1 MGLDSARSIGRGLDN
16 RCENWSGQPVG
27 PDYPSGARLATPGF
41 SKTQFSMASSYLDAC
56 TIRQYVCGTM
66 IKARSGNEL
75 PVDIPDVI
83 PILPLRNSVLFPGS
97 IIPIDV
103 GRRKSVRLVEDAISK
118 ERPVIG
124 ILTQKEARTEDP
136 NDDDMYKVGCAA
148 RILKVIKLAKDNF
161 SVILQG
167 VSRFEVRGFEGS
179 EPFLSARVEPV
190 PDPTTSDVEL
200 DALVM
205 NLKDI
210 AKRVVKLMPELPK
223 EAGALVDSVT
233 EPGHLADLITSN
245 LELEVSEKQD
255 ILETFDLKTRMRKVL
270 QFLSRQLEVLKVRE
284 RINTQVQEEMGRNQ
298 REYVLRQQ
306 LKAIKE
312 ELGELDESGGDLEEF
327 QEKIARAEMPDEAE
341 KMARKQYDRL
351 KGMQPSSA
359 EYTVTRTYLE
369 WLVELPWSVSTE
381 DKIEL
386 DEVRTVLNED
396 HYDLEKVKKRIV
408 EYMAVRKL
416 KDDKKGPILCLV
428 GPPGV
433 GKTSLGRS
441 IARAI
446 GRKFVRVSL
455 GGVRDEAEIRGHRR
469 TYVGS
474 LPGRVIQGIK
484 KAGTN
489 NPVFVLDEIDKLG
502 HDFRGDPAS
511 ALLEVLDPEQNNAF
525 SDHYLEV
532 AFDLSKVMFIAT
544 ANQLDPIPW
553 ALRDRLEI
561 IELPGYTR
569 QEKLHIARAF
579 LVPKQLD
586 EHGLDDD
593 HCEITNEGIYEIIDS
608 YTREA
613 GVRNLER
620 EIGAVCRAVA
630 VKVAE
635 GEAEAKETIREAEVK
650 EYLGPTKFVSEV
662 ADRTAEPGV
671 ATGLAWT
678 AVGGDILFIEATRM
692 PGKGKLTLTGQLGD
706 VMKESV
712 TAALS
717 FVRSRAGQLGLESGN
732 FLENTDI
739 HVHVP
744 AGGIPKDGPS
754 AGVTMY
760 TALVSLLTDTPV
772 RPDVAMTGEITL
784 RGNVL
789 QVGGVKE
796 KLLAAHRAGIKRVI
810 IPERN
815 VKDLVDV
822 PDEVKNEIN
831 IMPVKRMDEV
841 LIEALTDPPAGI
853 AALVAEASEASRQ
866 EAEAGATEQ
875 TGAE

>member
-1 MGLDSARSIGRGLDN
+1 MTKAKAGG
-16 RCENWSGQPVG
+16 EPPV
-27 PDYPSGARLATPGF
+27 
-41 SKTQFSMASSYLDAC
+41 
-56 TIRQYVCGTM
+56 
-66 IKARSGNEL
+66 E
-75 PVDIPDVI
+75 IPDSL
-83 PILPLRNSVLFPGS
+83 PILPLRNSVLFPNS

-103 GRRKSVRLVEDAISK
+103 GRRKSVRLVEDAIAK

-124 ILTQKEARTEDP
+124 ILTQRDARTEDP
-136 NDDDMYKVGCAA
+136 ASGDLYLVGCAA

-167 VSRFEVRGFEGS
+167 VSRFEVTSFEGN
-179 EPFLSARVEPV
+179 EPFLSARIRSV
-190 PDPTTSDVEL
+190 PDPTSSDVEL

-233 EPGHLADLITSN
+233 EAGHLADLITSN
-245 LELEVSEKQD
+245 LELEVGEKQD
-255 ILETFDLKTRMRKVL
+255 VLETFDLKTRTRKVL

-312 ELGELDESGGDLEEF
+312 ELGELDDSGGDLDEF
-327 QEKIARAEMPDEAE
+327 AEKITKSRLPEEAE
-341 KMARKQYDRL
+341 KVARKQLERL

-369 WLVELPWSVSTE
+369 WLVELPWSISTE
-381 DKIEL
+381 DRIEL
-386 DEVRTVLNED
+386 AEVRRCLDED
-396 HYDLEKVKKRIV
+396 HYDLDKVKKRIV

-416 KDDKKGPILCLV
+416 KNDKKGPILCLV

-441 IARAI
+441 VARAI
-446 GRKFVRVSL
+446 GRKFGRISL

-511 ALLEVLDPEQNNAF
+511 ALLEVLDPEQNSSF

-532 AFDLSKVMFIAT
+532 TFDLSKVMFIAT

-569 QEKLHIARAF
+569 QEKKHIARAF
-579 LVPKQLD
+579 LVPKQLE
-586 EHGLDDD
+586 EHGLGGDRA
-593 HCEITNEGIYEIIDS
+593 EITDDAVFDVIDS

-620 EIGAVCRAVA
+620 ELGALCRTVA
-630 VKVAE
+630 VRVAE
-635 GEAEAKETIREAEVK
+635 GQAKDHEVVNAEEVRII
-650 EYLGPTKFVSEV
+650 LGPPRYVSEV
-662 ADRTAEPGV
+662 ADRTSEPGV

-678 AVGGDILFIEATRM
+678 AVGGDILFIEATKM

-717 FVRSRAGQLGLESGN
+717 FVRSRAAQLGLDPGN
-732 FLENTDI
+732 FLENVDL

-744 AGGIPKDGPS
+744 AGAVPKDGPS
-754 AGVTMY
+754 AGITMY
-760 TALVSLLTDTPV
+760 TALVSLLTGVPV

-789 QVGGVKE
+789 QIGGVKE

-810 IPERN
+810 IPDRN
-815 VKDLVDV
+815 VKDLIDV
-822 PDEVKNEIN
+822 PDEVKREMEILS
-831 IMPVKRMDEV
+831 VKRMDEV
-841 LIEALTDPPAGI
+841 LAIALKDPPDSILELAK
-853 AALVAEASEASRQ
+853 AAQSES
-866 EAEAGATEQ
+866 TV
-875 TGAE
+875 TT

>member
-1 MGLDSARSIGRGLDN
+1 MTKGK
-16 RCENWSGQPVG
+16 
-27 PDYPSGARLATPGF
+27 PG
-41 SKTQFSMASSYLDAC
+41 SDA
-56 TIRQYVCGTM
+56 
-66 IKARSGNEL
+66 
-75 PVDIPDVI
+75 PVDIPDVL

-103 GRRKSVRLVEDAISK
+103 GRRKSVRLVEDAIAK

-124 ILTQKEARTEDP
+124 ILTQKDARTEDP
-136 NDDDMYKVGCAA
+136 QSGDLFMVGCAA

-167 VSRFEVRGFEGS
+167 VSRFEVTGFEGT
-179 EPFLSARVEPV
+179 EPFLTANVRPV
-190 PDPTTSDVEL
+190 PDPTSSDVEL

-233 EPGHLADLITSN
+233 EAGHLADLITSN
-245 LELEVSEKQD
+245 LELEVGEKQD
-255 ILETFDLKTRMRKVL
+255 VLETFDLKNRTRKVL

-312 ELGELDESGGDLEEF
+312 ELGELDDGGGDLDEF
-327 QEKIARAEMPDEAE
+327 GEKIQKAKMPEEAE
-341 KMARKQYDRL
+341 KVAKKQLERL

-369 WLVELPWSVSTE
+369 WLVELPWAISTE
-381 DKIEL
+381 DHIDL
-386 DEVRTVLNED
+386 PEVRRCLDED
-396 HYDLEKVKKRIV
+396 HYDLDKVKKRIV

-416 KDDKKGPILCLV
+416 KNDKKGPILCLA

-441 IARAI
+441 VARAI

-511 ALLEVLDPEQNNAF
+511 ALLEVLDPEQNSSF

-532 AFDLSKVMFIAT
+532 TFDLSKVMFIAT

-569 QEKLHIARAF
+569 QEKRHIARKF

-586 EHGLDDD
+586 EHGLKPER
-593 HCEITNEGIYEIIDS
+593 CEITDDAVFEVIDS

-620 EIGAVCRAVA
+620 EIGSLCRAVA
-630 VKVAE
+630 VRVAE
-635 GEAEAKETIREAEVK
+635 GHAKENEIINGPEV
-650 EYLGPTKFVSEV
+650 EEILGPNKFVSEV
-662 ADRTAEPGV
+662 ADRTSEPGV

-678 AVGGDILFIEATRM
+678 AVGGDILFIEATKM

-717 FVRSRAGQLGLESGN
+717 FVRSHAGALGLDAGN
-732 FLENTDI
+732 FLENVDL

-744 AGGIPKDGPS
+744 AGAVPKDGPS

-760 TALVSLLTDTPV
+760 TALVSLLTGAPV

-789 QVGGVKE
+789 QIGGLKE

-815 VKDLVDV
+815 VKDLIDV
-822 PDEVKNEIN
+822 PDEVKKEIE
-831 IMPVKRMDEV
+831 IHSVKRMDEV
-841 LIEALTDPPAGI
+841 LALALKDPSPGI
-853 AALVAEASEASRQ
+853 LQLAQ
-866 EAEAGATEQ
+866 EAQSESQAQA
-875 TGAE
+875 

>member
-1 MGLDSARSIGRGLDN
+1 MTK
-16 RCENWSGQPVG
+16 PK
-27 PDYPSGARLATPGF
+27 PGG
-41 SKTQFSMASSYLDAC
+41 D
-56 TIRQYVCGTM
+56 
-66 IKARSGNEL
+66 L
-75 PVDIPDVI
+75 PVEIPEVI
-83 PILPLRNSVLFPGS
+83 PVLPLRNSVLFPGS

-124 ILTQKEARTEDP
+124 ILTQKDARTEDP
-136 NDDDMYKVGCAA
+136 GEEDMYRVGCAA

-167 VSRFEVRGFEGS
+167 VTRVSVQNFEGT
-179 EPFLSARVEPV
+179 EPFIAARVEAR
-190 PDPTTSDVEL
+190 PDPTTTDVEL

-245 LELEVSEKQD
+245 LELEVAEKQE
-255 ILETFDLKTRMRKVL
+255 ILETYDLKARMRKVL

-306 LKAIKE
+306 LKAIKD
-312 ELGELDESGGDLEEF
+312 ELGELDDSGGDLEEF
-327 QEKIARAEMPDEAE
+327 KEKIAQARMPEEAE
-341 KMARKQYDRL
+341 KAALKQYDRL
-351 KGMQPSSA
+351 KSMQPSSA

-381 DKIEL
+381 DHIEL
-386 DEVRTVLNED
+386 DEVRKVLNED

-416 KDDKKGPILCLV
+416 KNDKKGPILCLS

-441 IARAI
+441 VARAI

-511 ALLEVLDPEQNNAF
+511 ALLEVLDPEQNHAF

-569 QEKLHIARAF
+569 QEKRHISRQF
-579 LVPKQLD
+579 LVPKQLE
-586 EHGLDDD
+586 EHGLKNEQCDITDDAV
-593 HCEITNEGIYEIIDS
+593 YEIIDS

-620 EIGAVCRAVA
+620 EIGSLCRGVA

-635 GEAEAKETIREAEVK
+635 GSAKEQEVIGGK
-650 EYLGPTKFVSEV
+650 EVPEYLGPTKFVSEV
-662 ADRTAEPGV
+662 ADRTSEPGV

-678 AVGGDILFIEATRM
+678 SVGGDILFIEATRM

-717 FVRSRAGQLGLESGN
+717 FIRSRAPNLGLEAGN
-732 FLENTDI
+732 LVENVDI

-760 TALVSLLTDTPV
+760 TALVSLLLGVPV
-772 RPDVAMTGEITL
+772 SPDVAMTGEITL

-789 QVGGVKE
+789 QIGGVKE

-822 PDEVKNEIN
+822 PDEVKQEIE
-831 IMPVKRMDEV
+831 IIPVKRMDEV
-841 LIEALTDPPAGI
+841 LVIALTQPPPGI
-853 AALVAEASEASRQ
+853 VELVERQ
-866 EAEAGATEQ
+866 KEAELAGNIIPPGTPTTPPKPQPSA
-875 TGAE
+875 

>member
-1 MGLDSARSIGRGLDN
+1 MTKPKAGTEG
-16 RCENWSGQPVG
+16 PVE
-27 PDYPSGARLATPGF
+27 
-41 SKTQFSMASSYLDAC
+41 
-56 TIRQYVCGTM
+56 V
-66 IKARSGNEL
+66 
-75 PVDIPDVI
+75 PDVI
-83 PILPLRNSVLFPGS
+83 SILPLRNSVLFPGS

-103 GRRKSVRLVEDAISK
+103 GRRKSVRLIEEAISK

-124 ILTQKEARTEDP
+124 ILTQKDARTEDP
-136 NDDDMYKVGCAA
+136 GEGDMFKVGCAA

-167 VSRFEVRGFEGS
+167 VARIKVGEYLQND
-179 EPFLSARVEPV
+179 PFITAKVSAS
-190 PDPTTSDVEL
+190 PDPTTADVEL

-210 AKRVVKLMPELPK
+210 AKRVIKLMPELPK

-233 EPGHLADLITSN
+233 EPGQLADLITSN
-245 LELEVSEKQD
+245 LELQVEEKQD
-255 ILETFDLKTRMRKVL
+255 ILETLDIKTRMRKVL

-284 RINTQVQEEMGRNQ
+284 KINTQVQEEMGRNQ

-312 ELGELDESGGDLEEF
+312 ELGELDEGGGDLEEF
-327 QEKIARAEMPDEAE
+327 KEKITAAKMPADVE
-341 KMARKQYDRL
+341 KVAHKQYERL
-351 KGMQPSSA
+351 KIMQPSSA

-381 DKIEL
+381 DKIEIQL
-386 DEVRTVLNED
+386 VRDVLNED
-396 HYDLEKVKKRIV
+396 HYDLDKVKKRIV

-416 KDDKKGPILCLV
+416 KNDKKGPILCLA

-446 GRKFVRVSL
+446 GRKFIRISL

-511 ALLEVLDPEQNNAF
+511 ALLEVLDPEQNNSF

-532 AFDLSKVMFIAT
+532 AFDLSHVMFIAT
-544 ANQLDPIPW
+544 ANQLDPIPP

-569 QEKLHIARAF
+569 EDKRMIARQF
-579 LVPKQLD
+579 IVPKQLG
-586 EHGLDDD
+586 EHGIGKEQAEFDDTALEEVVD
-593 HCEITNEGIYEIIDS
+593 G

-620 EIGAVCRAVA
+620 EIGSICRGIA
-630 VKVAE
+630 VKVAD
-635 GEAEAKETIREAEVK
+635 GKLVGKEVITSETVQQ
-650 EYLGPTKFVSEV
+650 YLGPQKYQSEV
-662 ADRTAEPGV
+662 AERTSEPGV

-678 AVGGDILFIEATRM
+678 PVGGDILFIEATKM
-692 PGKGKLTLTGQLGD
+692 PGKGSLVMTGQLGD
-706 VMKESV
+706 VMKESAQ
-712 TAALS
+712 AAMS
-717 FVRSRAGQLGLESGN
+717 FVRSRAKWLGLEDN
-732 FLENTDI
+732 FLEKSDI

-754 AGVTMY
+754 AGVTMFV
-760 TALVSLLTDTPV
+760 ALASLLTGKRV
-772 RPDVAMTGEITL
+772 RHDVAMTGEITL

-789 QVGGVKE
+789 PVGGIKE

-810 IPERN
+810 VPERN
-815 VKDLVDV
+815 VKDLIDV
-822 PDEVKNEIN
+822 PDQARREMEIVA
-831 IMPVKRMDEV
+831 ISKMDQILGLALLELPDALVGTMDVLGDPVPGR
-841 LIEALTDPPAGI
+841 IPSIPPIALKDPPPPPVPQGSA
-853 AALVAEASEASRQ
+853 
-866 EAEAGATEQ
+866 
-875 TGAE
+875 

>member
-1 MGLDSARSIGRGLDN
+1 MTKAKAGG
-16 RCENWSGQPVG
+16 EQPV
-27 PDYPSGARLATPGF
+27 
-41 SKTQFSMASSYLDAC
+41 
-56 TIRQYVCGTM
+56 
-66 IKARSGNEL
+66 E
-75 PVDIPDVI
+75 IPDTL
-83 PILPLRNSVLFPGS
+83 PILPLRNSVLFPGA

-103 GRRKSVRLVEDAISK
+103 GRRKSVRLVEDAIAK

-124 ILTQKEARTEDP
+124 ILTQKDARTEDP
-136 NDDDMYKVGCAA
+136 GAGDLYMVGCAA

-167 VSRFEVRGFEGS
+167 VSRFEVSAFDGA
-179 EPFLSARVEPV
+179 EPFLAAKVRSV
-190 PDPTTSDVEL
+190 PDPTSSDVEL

-233 EPGHLADLITSN
+233 EAGHLADLITSH
-245 LELEVSEKQD
+245 LELEVGEKQD
-255 ILETFDLKTRMRKVL
+255 VLETFDLKTRTRKVL

-312 ELGELDESGGDLEEF
+312 ELGELDDGGGDLDEF
-327 QEKIARAEMPDEAE
+327 AEKITKAKMPEEAE
-341 KMARKQYDRL
+341 KVSRKQLDRL

-369 WLVELPWSVSTE
+369 WLVELPWSIST
-381 DKIEL
+381 DDHIEL
-386 DEVRTVLNED
+386 PEVRRCLDED
-396 HYDLEKVKKRIV
+396 HYDLDKVKKRIV

-416 KDDKKGPILCLV
+416 KNDKKGPILCLA

-441 IARAI
+441 VARAI
-446 GRKFVRVSL
+446 GRKFGRISL

-474 LPGRVIQGIK
+474 LPGRIVQGIK

-511 ALLEVLDPEQNNAF
+511 ALLEVLDPEQNSSF

-532 AFDLSKVMFIAT
+532 TFDLSRVLFIAT

-569 QEKLHIARAF
+569 QEKKMIARKF
-579 LVPKQLD
+579 LVPKQLED
-586 EHGLDDD
+586 HGLTNDR
-593 HCEITNEGIYEIIDS
+593 CEITDEAIFEIVDS

-620 EIGAVCRAVA
+620 EIGSVCRAVA

-635 GEAEAKETIREAEVK
+635 GQAKDHEVIDPPVV
-650 EYLGPTKFVSEV
+650 EEVLGPKKFVSEV
-662 ADRTAEPGV
+662 AERVGEPGV

-678 AVGGDILFIEATRM
+678 AVGGDILFIEATQM

-717 FVRSRAGQLGLESGN
+717 FVRGRAAALGLDSGN
-732 FLENTDI
+732 FLENKDL

-744 AGGIPKDGPS
+744 AGAVPKDGPS

-760 TALVSLLTDTPV
+760 TALVSLLTGVPV

-789 QVGGVKE
+789 QIGGLKE
-796 KLLAAHRAGIKRVI
+796 KLLAAHRAGIRRVI

-815 VKDLVDV
+815 VKDLIDV
-822 PDEVKNEIN
+822 PDEVKREMEILS
-831 IMPVKRMDEV
+831 VKRMDEV
-841 LIEALTDPPAGI
+841 LALALKDPPPSIVALAK
-853 AALVAEASEASRQ
+853 AAQLETA
-866 EAEAGATEQ
+866 AT
-875 TGAE
+875 A

>member
-1 MGLDSARSIGRGLDN
+1 MTKPKAGG
-16 RCENWSGQPVG
+16 EQPV
-27 PDYPSGARLATPGF
+27 
-41 SKTQFSMASSYLDAC
+41 
-56 TIRQYVCGTM
+56 
-66 IKARSGNEL
+66 E
-75 PVDIPDVI
+75 IPDTL
-83 PILPLRNSVLFPGS
+83 PILPLRNSVLFPGA

-103 GRRKSVRLVEDAISK
+103 GRRKSVRLVEDAIAK

-124 ILTQKEARTEDP
+124 ILTQKDARTEDP
-136 NDDDMYKVGCAA
+136 GSGDLYMVGCAA

-167 VSRFEVRGFEGS
+167 VSRFEVSSFDGA
-179 EPFLSARVEPV
+179 EPFLAAKVRSV
-190 PDPTTSDVEL
+190 PDPTSSDVEL

-233 EPGHLADLITSN
+233 EAGHLADLITSH
-245 LELEVSEKQD
+245 LELEVGEKQD
-255 ILETFDLKTRMRKVL
+255 VLETFDLKTRTRKVL

-312 ELGELDESGGDLEEF
+312 ELGELDDGGGDLDEF
-327 QEKIARAEMPDEAE
+327 GEKITKAKMPEEAE
-341 KMARKQYDRL
+341 KVAKKQLDRL

-381 DKIEL
+381 DHIEL
-386 DEVRTVLNED
+386 SEVRKCLDED
-396 HYDLEKVKKRIV
+396 HYDLDKVKKRIV

-416 KDDKKGPILCLV
+416 KNDKKGPILCLA

-441 IARAI
+441 VARAI
-446 GRKFVRVSL
+446 GRKFGRISL

-474 LPGRVIQGIK
+474 LPGRIIQGIK

-511 ALLEVLDPEQNNAF
+511 ALLEVLDPEQNSTF

-532 AFDLSKVMFIAT
+532 TFDLSKVLFIAT

-561 IELPGYTR
+561 IELSGYTR
-569 QEKLHIARAF
+569 QDKKNIARKF
-579 LVPKQLD
+579 LVPKQLED
-586 EHGLDDD
+586 HGL
-593 HCEITNEGIYEIIDS
+593 TNERAEMTDEALFEIVDS

-620 EIGAVCRAVA
+620 EIGSVFRAVA

-635 GEAEAKETIREAEVK
+635 GHAAEHEVITPVEVEAF
-650 EYLGPTKFVSEV
+650 LGPKKYVSEV
-662 ADRTAEPGV
+662 AERTAEPGV
-671 ATGLAWT
+671 CTGLAWT
-678 AVGGDILFIEATRM
+678 SVGGDILFIEATQM

-717 FVRSRAGQLGLESGN
+717 VLRGRAAALGLDSGN
-732 FLENTDI
+732 FLENKDL

-744 AGGIPKDGPS
+744 AGAVPKDGPS
-754 AGVTMY
+754 AGITMY
-760 TALVSLLTDTPV
+760 TALVSLFTGVPV

-789 QVGGVKE
+789 AIGGVKE

-815 VKDLVDV
+815 MKDLIDV
-822 PDEVKNEIN
+822 PAEVKSEMEI
-831 IMPVKRMDEV
+831 IGVKRMDEV
-841 LIEALTDPPAGI
+841 LALALKDPPASI
-853 AALVAEASEASRQ
+853 LEMAKAATADSQVTA
-866 EAEAGATEQ
+866 
-875 TGAE
+875 

>member
-1 MGLDSARSIGRGLDN
+1 MHGR
-16 RCENWSGQPVG
+16 
-27 PDYPSGARLATPGF
+27 
-41 SKTQFSMASSYLDAC
+41 YLDA
-56 TIRQYVCGTM
+56 RGFEQYVCKTM
-66 IKARSGNEL
+66 TKAKAGSDL
-75 PVDIPDVI
+75 PVEIPEVI

-103 GRRKSVRLVEDAISK
+103 GRRKSVRLVEDAIAK

-124 ILTQKEARTEDP
+124 LLTQKDARTEDP
-136 NDDDMYKVGCAA
+136 RAEDMYKVGCAA

-167 VSRFEVRGFEGS
+167 VSRFEIHEFEGS
-179 EPFLSARVEPV
+179 EPFLAARVDAV

-245 LELEVSEKQD
+245 LELEVGEKQD
-255 ILETFDLKTRMRKVL
+255 VLETFDLKARMRKVL

-312 ELGELDESGGDLEEF
+312 ELGELDEGGGDLEEF
-327 QEKIARAEMPDEAE
+327 QEKIAKAELPEEAE
-341 KMARKQYDRL
+341 KVARKQYDRL

-369 WLVELPWSVSTE
+369 WLVELPWAISTD

-386 DEVRTVLNED
+386 DEVRQVLNED

-416 KDDKKGPILCLV
+416 KNDKKGPILCLA

-441 IARAI
+441 VARAI

-569 QEKLHIARAF
+569 QEKRHIARNF
-579 LVPKQLD
+579 LVPKQLN
-586 EHGLDDD
+586 EHGIQDG
-593 HCEITNEGIYEIIDS
+593 HCEVTDEAIYEIIDS

-620 EIGAVCRAVA
+620 EIGSVCRGVA

-635 GEAEAKETIREAEVK
+635 DTTRDKELLGADEVR

-717 FVRSRAGQLGLESGN
+717 FIRSRAPQLGLETGN
-732 FLENTDI
+732 FLESTDI

-760 TALVSLLTDTPV
+760 TALVSLLIQTPV

-796 KLLAAHRAGIKRVI
+796 KLLAAHRAGVKRVI
-810 IPERN
+810 IPDRN

-822 PDEVKNEIN
+822 PQEVKDDMEI
-831 IMPVKRMDEV
+831 IPVKRMDEV
-841 LIEALTDPPAGI
+841 LMHALTDPPPGIAELVARASAEEVAGI
-853 AALVAEASEASRQ
+853 DAPASTQDTPVAPA
-866 EAEAGATEQ
+866 
-875 TGAE
+875 

>member
-1 MGLDSARSIGRGLDN
+1 MTKAKAGG
-16 RCENWSGQPVG
+16 EQPV
-27 PDYPSGARLATPGF
+27 
-41 SKTQFSMASSYLDAC
+41 
-56 TIRQYVCGTM
+56 
-66 IKARSGNEL
+66 E
-75 PVDIPDVI
+75 IPDQL

-103 GRRKSVRLVEDAISK
+103 GRRKSVRLVEDAIAK

-124 ILTQKEARTEDP
+124 ILTQKDARTEDP
-136 NDDDMYKVGCAA
+136 QSGDLYTVGCAA

-167 VSRFEVRGFEGS
+167 VSRFEVTGFDGA
-179 EPFLSARVEPV
+179 EPFLSARVRPV
-190 PDPTTSDVEL
+190 PDPAATDVEL

-233 EPGHLADLITSN
+233 EAGHLADLITSN
-245 LELEVSEKQD
+245 LELEVGEKQD
-255 ILETFDLKTRMRKVL
+255 VLETFDLKTRTRKVL

-312 ELGELDESGGDLEEF
+312 ELGELDDGGGDLDEF
-327 QEKIARAEMPDEAE
+327 GEKITKAKMPEEAE
-341 KMARKQYDRL
+341 KVARKQLDRL

-369 WLVELPWSVSTE
+369 WLVELPWSISTE
-381 DKIEL
+381 DHIEL
-386 DEVRTVLNED
+386 KEVKRCLDED

-416 KDDKKGPILCLV
+416 KNDKKGPILCLA

-441 IARAI
+441 VARAI
-446 GRKFVRVSL
+446 GRKFGRISL

-474 LPGRVIQGIK
+474 LPGRIIQGIK

-511 ALLEVLDPEQNNAF
+511 ALLEVLDPEQNSSF

-532 AFDLSKVMFIAT
+532 VFDLSKVMFIAT

-569 QEKLHIARAF
+569 QEKKMIARSF
-579 LVPKQLD
+579 LVPKQLE
-586 EHGLDDD
+586 EHGLKAEA
-593 HCEITNEGIYEIIDS
+593 CEITDDAIYSVIDS

-620 EIGAVCRAVA
+620 ELGGVCRAVA

-635 GEAEAKETIREAEVK
+635 GNAKEHEVIDAK
-650 EYLGPTKFVSEV
+650 VVEDVLGPNKYVSEV
-662 ADRTAEPGV
+662 ADRTSEPGV

-678 AVGGDILFIEATRM
+678 AVGGDILFIEATKM

-717 FVRSRAGQLGLESGN
+717 FVRSRAPQLGLDAGN
-732 FLENTDI
+732 FLENVDL

-744 AGGIPKDGPS
+744 AGATPKDGPS
-754 AGVTMY
+754 AGITMY
-760 TALVSLLTDTPV
+760 TALVSLLTGVHV

-789 QVGGVKE
+789 QIGGVKE
-796 KLLAAHRAGIKRVI
+796 KLLAAHRAGIRRVI
-810 IPERN
+810 IPDRN
-815 VKDLVDV
+815 VKDLIDV
-822 PDEVKNEIN
+822 PDEVKKEMEIL
-831 IMPVKRMDEV
+831 PVKRMDEV
-841 LIEALTDPPAGI
+841 LAIALKDPPAGI
-853 AALVAEASEASRQ
+853 LDLAKAAQAEAT
-866 EAEAGATEQ
+866 AT
-875 TGAE
+875 A

>member
-1 MGLDSARSIGRGLDN
+1 MTKAKAGG
-16 RCENWSGQPVG
+16 EQPV
-27 PDYPSGARLATPGF
+27 
-41 SKTQFSMASSYLDAC
+41 
-56 TIRQYVCGTM
+56 
-66 IKARSGNEL
+66 E
-75 PVDIPDVI
+75 IPDTL
-83 PILPLRNSVLFPGS
+83 PILPLRNSVLFPGA

-103 GRRKSVRLVEDAISK
+103 GRRKSVRLVEDAIAK

-124 ILTQKEARTEDP
+124 ILTQKDARTEDP
-136 NDDDMYKVGCAA
+136 GSGDLYMVGCAA

-167 VSRFEVRGFEGS
+167 VSRFEVSTFDGA
-179 EPFLSARVEPV
+179 EPFLAAKVRSV
-190 PDPTTSDVEL
+190 PDPTSSDVEL

-233 EPGHLADLITSN
+233 EAGHLADLITSH
-245 LELEVSEKQD
+245 LELEVGEKQD
-255 ILETFDLKTRMRKVL
+255 VLETFDLKTRTRKVL

-312 ELGELDESGGDLEEF
+312 ELGELDDGGGDLDEF
-327 QEKIARAEMPDEAE
+327 AEKITKAKMPEEAE
-341 KMARKQYDRL
+341 KVSRKQLDRL

-369 WLVELPWSVSTE
+369 WLVELPWSISTE
-381 DKIEL
+381 DHIEL
-386 DEVRTVLNED
+386 PEVRRCLDED
-396 HYDLEKVKKRIV
+396 HYDLDKVKKRIV

-416 KDDKKGPILCLV
+416 KNDKKGPILCLV

-441 IARAI
+441 VARAI
-446 GRKFVRVSL
+446 GRKFGRISL

-474 LPGRVIQGIK
+474 LPGRIVQGIK

-511 ALLEVLDPEQNNAF
+511 ALLEVLDPEQNSSF

-532 AFDLSKVMFIAT
+532 TFDLSKVLFIAT

-569 QEKLHIARAF
+569 QEKKMIARKF

-586 EHGLDDD
+586 DHGLTKDRCEVTDDALF
-593 HCEITNEGIYEIIDS
+593 EIVDS

-620 EIGAVCRAVA
+620 EIGSVCRAVA

-635 GEAEAKETIREAEVK
+635 GQAKDHELIDPAMVEEV
-650 EYLGPTKFVSEV
+650 LGPKKFVSEV
-662 ADRTAEPGV
+662 AERVGEPGV

-678 AVGGDILFIEATRM
+678 AVGGDILFIEATQM

-717 FVRSRAGQLGLESGN
+717 FVRGRAAALGLDPGN
-732 FLENTDI
+732 FLENKDL

-744 AGGIPKDGPS
+744 AGAVPKDGPS

-760 TALVSLLTDTPV
+760 TALVSLLTGVPV

-789 QVGGVKE
+789 QIGGLKE

-810 IPERN
+810 IPDRN
-815 VKDLVDV
+815 VKDLIDV
-822 PDEVKNEIN
+822 PEEVKREMEILS
-831 IMPVKRMDEV
+831 VKRMDEV
-841 LIEALTDPPAGI
+841 LALALKDPPPSII
-853 AALVAEASEASRQ
+853 ALAKAAQAETQVTA
-866 EAEAGATEQ
+866 
-875 TGAE
+875 

>member
-1 MGLDSARSIGRGLDN
+1 MTKPKAGG
-16 RCENWSGQPVG
+16 EQPV
-27 PDYPSGARLATPGF
+27 
-41 SKTQFSMASSYLDAC
+41 
-56 TIRQYVCGTM
+56 
-66 IKARSGNEL
+66 E
-75 PVDIPDVI
+75 IPDTL
-83 PILPLRNSVLFPGS
+83 PILPLRNSVLFPGA

-103 GRRKSVRLVEDAISK
+103 GRRKSVRLVEDAIAK

-124 ILTQKEARTEDP
+124 ILTQKDARTEDP
-136 NDDDMYKVGCAA
+136 GSGDLYMVGCAA

-167 VSRFEVRGFEGS
+167 VSRFEVSEFDGA
-179 EPFLSARVEPV
+179 EPFLAAKVRSV
-190 PDPTTSDVEL
+190 PDPTSSDVEL

-233 EPGHLADLITSN
+233 EAGHLADLITSH
-245 LELEVSEKQD
+245 LELEVGEKQD
-255 ILETFDLKTRMRKVL
+255 VLETFDLKTRTRKVL

-312 ELGELDESGGDLEEF
+312 ELGELDDGGGDLDEF
-327 QEKIARAEMPDEAE
+327 GEKITKAKMPEEAE
-341 KMARKQYDRL
+341 KVAKKQLDRL

-381 DKIEL
+381 DHIEL
-386 DEVRTVLNED
+386 SEVRKCLDED
-396 HYDLEKVKKRIV
+396 HYDLDKVKKRIV

-416 KDDKKGPILCLV
+416 KNDKKGPILCLA

-441 IARAI
+441 VARAI
-446 GRKFVRVSL
+446 GRKFGRISL

-474 LPGRVIQGIK
+474 LPGRIIQGIK

-511 ALLEVLDPEQNNAF
+511 ALLEVLDPEQNSTF

-532 AFDLSKVMFIAT
+532 TFDLSKVLFIAT

-561 IELPGYTR
+561 IELSGYTR
-569 QEKLHIARAF
+569 QDKKNIARKF
-579 LVPKQLD
+579 LVPKQLED
-586 EHGLDDD
+586 HGL
-593 HCEITNEGIYEIIDS
+593 TNERAEMTDEALFEIVDS

-620 EIGAVCRAVA
+620 EIGSVFRAVA

-635 GEAEAKETIREAEVK
+635 GHAAEHEVITPVEVEAF
-650 EYLGPTKFVSEV
+650 LGPKKYVSEV
-662 ADRTAEPGV
+662 AERTAEPGV
-671 ATGLAWT
+671 CTGLAWT
-678 AVGGDILFIEATRM
+678 SVGGDILFIEAAQM

-717 FVRSRAGQLGLESGN
+717 VLRGRAAALGLDPGN
-732 FLENTDI
+732 FLENKDL

-744 AGGIPKDGPS
+744 AGAVPKDGPS
-754 AGVTMY
+754 AGITMY
-760 TALVSLLTDTPV
+760 TALVSLFTGVPV

-789 QVGGVKE
+789 AVGGVKE

-815 VKDLVDV
+815 MKDLFDV
-822 PDEVKNEIN
+822 PVEVKSEMEILG
-831 IMPVKRMDEV
+831 VKRMDEV
-841 LIEALTDPPAGI
+841 LALALKDPPASI
-853 AALVAEASEASRQ
+853 LEMAKAATADSQVTA
-866 EAEAGATEQ
+866 
-875 TGAE
+875 

>member
-1 MGLDSARSIGRGLDN
+1 M
-16 RCENWSGQPVG
+16 
-27 PDYPSGARLATPGF
+27 TK
-41 SKTQFSMASSYLDAC
+41 SKAGGD
-56 TIRQYVCGTM
+56 
-66 IKARSGNEL
+66 L
-75 PVDIPDVI
+75 PVEIPDVI

-124 ILTQKEARTEDP
+124 ILTQKDARTEDP
-136 NDDDMYKVGCAA
+136 GEEDMYRVGCAA

-167 VSRFEVRGFEGS
+167 VTRVSVQTFEGT
-179 EPFLSARVEPV
+179 EPFIAARVDAR
-190 PDPTTSDVEL
+190 PDPTTTDVEL

-245 LELEVSEKQD
+245 LELEVAEKQE
-255 ILETFDLKTRMRKVL
+255 ILETYDLKTRMRKVL

-306 LKAIKE
+306 LKAIKD
-312 ELGELDESGGDLEEF
+312 ELGELDDSGGDLEEF
-327 QEKIARAEMPDEAE
+327 KEKIASARMPEEAE
-341 KMARKQYDRL
+341 KAALKQYDRL
-351 KGMQPSSA
+351 KSMQPSSA

-381 DKIEL
+381 DHIEL
-386 DEVRTVLNED
+386 DEVRKVLNED

-416 KDDKKGPILCLV
+416 KADKKGPILCLA

-433 GKTSLGRS
+433 GKTSLGKS
-441 IARAI
+441 IARSI
-446 GRKFVRVSL
+446 GRKFIRISL

-489 NPVFVLDEIDKLG
+489 NPVCMLDEIDKLG

-511 ALLEVLDPEQNNAF
+511 ALLEVLDPEQNHAF

-569 QEKLHIARAF
+569 QEKKHIARAF

-586 EHGLDDD
+586 EHGLKNDR
-593 HCEITNEGIYEIIDS
+593 CEITDEAVFEVIDS

-620 EIGAVCRAVA
+620 EIGSTCRSVA

-635 GEAEAKETIREAEVK
+635 GQAKDHEV
-650 EYLGPTKFVSEV
+650 
-662 ADRTAEPGV
+662 
-671 ATGLAWT
+671 
-678 AVGGDILFIEATRM
+678 
-692 PGKGKLTLTGQLGD
+692 
-706 VMKESV
+706 
-712 TAALS
+712 
-717 FVRSRAGQLGLESGN
+717 
-732 FLENTDI
+732 
-739 HVHVP
+739 
-744 AGGIPKDGPS
+744 
-754 AGVTMY
+754 
-760 TALVSLLTDTPV
+760 
-772 RPDVAMTGEITL
+772 
-784 RGNVL
+784 
-789 QVGGVKE
+789 
-796 KLLAAHRAGIKRVI
+796 
-810 IPERN
+810 
-815 VKDLVDV
+815 VD
-822 PDEVKNEIN
+822 
-831 IMPVKRMDEV
+831 
-841 LIEALTDPPAGI
+841 A
-853 AALVAEASEASRQ
+853 
-866 EAEAGATEQ
+866 
-875 TGAE
+875 

>member
-1 MGLDSARSIGRGLDN
+1 MTKAKAGG
-16 RCENWSGQPVG
+16 EQPV
-27 PDYPSGARLATPGF
+27 
-41 SKTQFSMASSYLDAC
+41 
-56 TIRQYVCGTM
+56 
-66 IKARSGNEL
+66 E
-75 PVDIPDVI
+75 IPDTL
-83 PILPLRNSVLFPGS
+83 PILPLRNSVLFPGA

-103 GRRKSVRLVEDAISK
+103 GRRKSVRLVEDAIAK

-124 ILTQKEARTEDP
+124 ILTQKDARTEDP
-136 NDDDMYKVGCAA
+136 GSGDLYMVGCAA

-167 VSRFEVRGFEGS
+167 VSRFEVSTFDGA
-179 EPFLSARVEPV
+179 EPFLAAKVRSV
-190 PDPTTSDVEL
+190 PDPTSSDVEL

-233 EPGHLADLITSN
+233 EAGHLADLITSH
-245 LELEVSEKQD
+245 LELEVGEKQD
-255 ILETFDLKTRMRKVL
+255 VLETFDLKTRTRKVL

-312 ELGELDESGGDLEEF
+312 ELGELDDGGGDLDEF
-327 QEKIARAEMPDEAE
+327 AEKITKAKMPEEAE
-341 KMARKQYDRL
+341 KVSRKQLDRL

-381 DKIEL
+381 DHIEL
-386 DEVRTVLNED
+386 PEVRRCLDED
-396 HYDLEKVKKRIV
+396 HYDLDKVKKRIV

-416 KDDKKGPILCLV
+416 KNDKKGPILCLA

-441 IARAI
+441 VARAI
-446 GRKFVRVSL
+446 GRKFGRISL

-511 ALLEVLDPEQNNAF
+511 ALLEVLDPEQNSSF

-532 AFDLSKVMFIAT
+532 TFDLSKVLFIAT

-569 QEKLHIARAF
+569 QEKKMIARKF

-586 EHGLDDD
+586 DHGLTNDR
-593 HCEITNEGIYEIIDS
+593 CEITDDALFEIVDS

-620 EIGAVCRAVA
+620 EIGSVCRAVA

-635 GEAEAKETIREAEVK
+635 GQAKDHEVIDPVVV
-650 EYLGPTKFVSEV
+650 EEVLGPKKFVSEV
-662 ADRTAEPGV
+662 AERVGEPGV

-678 AVGGDILFIEATRM
+678 AVGGDILFIEATQM

-717 FVRSRAGQLGLESGN
+717 FVRGRAAALGLDPGN
-732 FLENTDI
+732 FLENKDL

-744 AGGIPKDGPS
+744 AGAVPKDGPS

-760 TALVSLLTDTPV
+760 TALVSLLTGVPV

-789 QVGGVKE
+789 QIGGVKE

-815 VKDLVDV
+815 MKDLIDV
-822 PDEVKNEIN
+822 PEEVKREMEILS
-831 IMPVKRMDEV
+831 VKRMDEV
-841 LIEALTDPPAGI
+841 LALALKDPPPSIVALAK
-853 AALVAEASEASRQ
+853 AAQLETQVTA
-866 EAEAGATEQ
+866 
-875 TGAE
+875 